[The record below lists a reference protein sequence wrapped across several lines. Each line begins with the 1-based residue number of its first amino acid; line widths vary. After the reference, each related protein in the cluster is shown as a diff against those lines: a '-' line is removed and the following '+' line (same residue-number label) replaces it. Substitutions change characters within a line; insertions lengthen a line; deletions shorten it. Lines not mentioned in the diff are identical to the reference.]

1 MKVIITLKSKKICRV
16 KFNNLGE
23 VVITWRIKEVTD
35 MEPSHAREIVK
46 GVARF
51 IKTDWGDISESD
63 KKLNRK
69 ICGGI

>member
-1 MKVIITLKSKKICRV
+1 MKVIITLKSKKIFRV
-16 KFNNLGE
+16 KFNDLGE
-23 VVITWRIKEVTD
+23 VVITWRIKEVID
-35 MEPSHAREIVK
+35 MKLSHAREIVK

-63 KKLNRK
+63 KKLNRE

>member
-1 MKVIITLKSKKICRV
+1 MKEIITLKSKKICRV
-16 KFNNLGE
+16 KFNDLGE
-23 VVITWRIKEVTD
+23 AVISWRIKEVIE
-35 MEPSHAREIVK
+35 MEPSYAREIVN

>member
-1 MKVIITLKSKKICRV
+1 
-16 KFNNLGE
+16 
-23 VVITWRIKEVTD
+23 
-35 MEPSHAREIVK
+35 MEPSYVRKIVK

-63 KKLNRK
+63 KKLNRE

>member
-1 MKVIITLKSKKICRV
+1 
-16 KFNNLGE
+16 
-23 VVITWRIKEVTD
+23 